1 MFSADQNIS
10 FNMIASVDARSLPL
24 VMLQSNHVCLVVADM
39 SEHRDGNGSPD
50 LISKMNS
57 ACDDISFEELL
68 VQLAQLRRMLV
79 S

>member
-1 MFSADQNIS
+1 MFCADQNIS

-24 VMLQSNHVCLVVADM
+24 VMLQSNHVCLVLADL
-39 SEHRDGNGSPD
+39 SEHHDRNGSCD

-57 ACDDISFEELL
+57 ACGDISFEELL
-68 VQLAQLRRMLV
+68 VQLAQLQRMLV